1 MDLFVQRY
9 GSIVTGIVNG
19 FDRLVFRGTLRSV
32 VQGTRMMAY
41 LSRVDVLIKD
51 FSAWV
56 QTRRDR
62 ITGTAATA
70 AKAAGRPEHF
80 LNSSAISKEDLVRG
94 IQQRD
99 GIGEGLITV
108 LRCTEPCQSF
118 EVYRDAQTR
127 HIRLESRRRMCQ
139 HVYWYLMHPRY
150 GFMHVRLQTWAP
162 YDLRVS
168 INGREWLARQ
178 LDAAGIGYRRRDNCF
193 TRIDDVA
200 AANNLLQQQLRED
213 WSTVLD
219 GLARQ
224 VNPNYTPDF
233 ERLGLHYYWSVYQSE
248 WASDVMFRSPAEL
261 ARRYPRLVRH
271 GITQFGSGDV
281 MRFLARRVC
290 ADGRVNPRFHGDLLS
305 DLRTRV
311 EGVRLK
317 HRVDANTLKMYD
329 KFASVLR
336 VETTINDPKDFKVY
350 RPKPTDP
357 SQTPDWLPLRKTV
370 ADLPRR
376 AEVSQNANQRYLDA
390 LAAVEDT
397 TPLKELTNPVCRPTR
412 WKKQRVRALN
422 PLAPD
427 DAALLAAVARGEFL
441 IHGFRNRDLCPL
453 LYPKP
458 AANPDEQRRRS
469 AAITRRIRILRA
481 HRLIRKVTGSHRY
494 RVSAY
499 GRKVLTALLAAQAAS
514 TEQLTAIAA

>member
-1 MDLFVQRY
+1 
-9 GSIVTGIVNG
+9 
-19 FDRLVFRGTLRSV
+19 
-32 VQGTRMMAY
+32 
-41 LSRVDVLIKD
+41 
-51 FSAWV
+51 
-56 QTRRDR
+56 
-62 ITGTAATA
+62 
-70 AKAAGRPEHF
+70 
-80 LNSSAISKEDLVRG
+80 
-94 IQQRD
+94 
-99 GIGEGLITV
+99 
-108 LRCTEPCQSF
+108 
-118 EVYRDAQTR
+118 
-127 HIRLESRRRMCQ
+127 
-139 HVYWYLMHPRY
+139 
-150 GFMHVRLQTWAP
+150 MHVRLQTWAP

-329 KFASVLR
+329 KFASALR